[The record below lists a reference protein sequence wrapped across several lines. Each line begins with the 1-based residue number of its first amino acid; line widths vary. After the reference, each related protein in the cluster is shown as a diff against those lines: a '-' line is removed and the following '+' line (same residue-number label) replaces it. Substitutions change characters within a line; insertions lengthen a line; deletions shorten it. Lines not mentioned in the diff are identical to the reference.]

1 MLADYHAAYKKTDLQ
16 KKKNSWNLFVIEM
29 GRIMKRKKTVRE
41 KKAPKRR
48 KQRGGYFGVN
58 ALIPSEKTLT
68 SLKSSIEKSVRIF
81 KDVLDKYKE

>member
-1 MLADYHAAYKKTDLQ
+1 MLVDYHTAYKKTSNQ
-16 KKKNSWNLFVIEM
+16 KKKNSWNLITVEM
-29 GRIMKRKKTVRE
+29 GRVMKRKKIVRK

-58 ALIPSEKTLT
+58 ALMPSEKTLT

>member
-1 MLADYHAAYKKTDLQ
+1 
-16 KKKNSWNLFVIEM
+16 
-29 GRIMKRKKTVRE
+29 MKRKKIVRK
-41 KKAPKRR
+41 KKASKRR

-58 ALIPSEKTLT
+58 ALMPSEKTLT